1 MVDVGLE
8 VGAHCAAL
16 AVVGLLLI
24 EFLGRTAPR
33 AHAAVGGGTGD
44 GRDT

>member
-1 MVDVGLE
+1 VV
-8 VGAHCAAL
+8 
-16 AVVGLLLI
+16 AVLVVLGLLLI
-24 EFLGRTAPR
+24 EFLGRTAHR